1 MQERPRNVV
10 PLSAQREMNEFLQ
23 IHPPFCHY
31 SQVEDMGFEP
41 RQSGSRDLLLTST
54 FYHLTVNSDSKSEK
68 NVESCTG
75 FFFSVFFPHVTVP
88 GGLNAVPGNFVEVTD
103 FRKE

>member
-1 MQERPRNVV
+1 M
-10 PLSAQREMNEFLQ
+10 
-23 IHPPFCHY
+23 
-31 SQVEDMGFEP
+31 EDLGFEP
-41 RQSGSRDLLLTST
+41 RQFGSRDLLLTHT

-75 FFFSVFFPHVTVP
+75 FYPIFFPHVTVS
-88 GGLNAVPGNFVEVTD
+88 GGLCAVPGNFVEVTD